1 VMELVRGAGFA
12 KVFVIQDLSGR
23 DRVVVGR
30 QELNG

>member
-1 VMELVRGAGFA
+1 MEMIRGAGFA
-12 KVFVIQDLSGR
+12 KVFVIQDLSSR